1 MSRESNGDVM
11 LLVRLRRDADAPK
24 DVTLGMSCGAGCGG
38 KLPFAD
44 TLGGVPAGKWQTV
57 GVPLKCF
64 AKAGVDVSKVN
75 ETLSHR
81 VERQARPVDLAG
93 QARHR
98 GRQGS

>member
-1 MSRESNGDVM
+1 MSREANGDVM
-11 LLVRLRRDADAPK
+11 LLVRLRRDADVPK
-24 DVTLGMSCGAGCGG
+24 DVTLGVSCGAGCGG

-44 TLGGVPAGKWQTV
+44 TLAALPAGKWQTV

-64 AKAGVDVSKVN
+64 PKAGADVSKVN
-75 ETLSHR
+75 ETLEHR
-81 VERQARPVDLAG
+81 VERQARRVALAG